1 MIVLAGGDLV
11 LPDRIAGAAS
21 LLVDDGRIVAID
33 PRPRVEPAGAS
44 VVDAG
49 EHYVLPGFID
59 VHVHG
64 VLGRDTLGGRGS
76 VAAIA
81 ATLPRFGVTAFCPTS
96 VACGPADLDA
106 MLADVRE
113 ARLAPAAASARV
125 LPAHLESNFINSD
138 YRGAQPLDCIRTAAE
153 PARGGSFGGAD
164 ILGVIG
170 THQPDVGIVTLA
182 PEMPGGLALVGQLSR
197 AGVLV
202 SIGHTGATFDEAAA
216 AVDAGAR
223 HATHLF
229 NRMTPMAHRAP
240 GAAGAVLARD
250 EVCVE
255 LICDG
260 FHVHPA
266 VCRVAIA
273 AKGVQGVMAI
283 TDGTAASGLAE
294 GARARLG
301 SQSIIAGTH
310 AALLADGTLA
320 GSTLT
325 MDRAFRTLV
334 ARLGLSLADAAVL
347 CATTPARQLRLAG
360 FGAIAE
366 GAAADLVILDRSL
379 QVVRTFV
386 GGREVYRREP

>member
-1 MIVLAGGDLV
+1 MRLFVYALLAF
-11 LPDRIAGAAS
+11 
-21 LLVDDGRIVAID
+21 LLGTCSS
-33 PRPRVEPAGAS
+33 PPP
-44 VVDAG
+44 
-49 EHYVLPGFID
+49 L
-59 VHVHG
+59 
-64 VLGRDTLGGRGS
+64 
-76 VAAIA
+76 
-81 ATLPRFGVTAFCPTS
+81 
-96 VACGPADLDA
+96 
-106 MLADVRE
+106 
-113 ARLAPAAASARV
+113 
-125 LPAHLESNFINSD
+125 LE
-138 YRGAQPLDCIRTAAE
+138 Q
-153 PARGGSFGGAD
+153 
-164 ILGVIG
+164 
-170 THQPDVGIVTLA
+170 
-182 PEMPGGLALVGQLSR
+182 
-197 AGVLV
+197 
-202 SIGHTGATFDEAAA
+202 
-216 AVDAGAR
+216 
-223 HATHLF
+223 
-229 NRMTPMAHRAP
+229 
-240 GAAGAVLARD
+240 VLARD

-294 GARARLG
+294 GARVRLG

-366 GAAADLVILDRSL
+366 GAAADLVILNRSL